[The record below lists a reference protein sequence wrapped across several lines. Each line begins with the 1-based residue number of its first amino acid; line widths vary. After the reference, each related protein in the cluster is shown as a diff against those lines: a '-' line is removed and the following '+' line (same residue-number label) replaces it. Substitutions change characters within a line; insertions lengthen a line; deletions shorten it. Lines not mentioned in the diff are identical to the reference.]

1 MLNFDFLER
10 DLGIVS
16 PPHYMYNFLRNMFL
30 VLEVIQ
36 KVCSLETSN
45 FWTPFRFVRLCSFY
59 MYSPPLNLR
68 SI

>member
-30 VLEVIQ
+30 VLGVIQ
-36 KVCSLETSN
+36 KVCSLETST
-45 FWTPFRFVRLCSFY
+45 F
-59 MYSPPLNLR
+59 
-68 SI
+68 